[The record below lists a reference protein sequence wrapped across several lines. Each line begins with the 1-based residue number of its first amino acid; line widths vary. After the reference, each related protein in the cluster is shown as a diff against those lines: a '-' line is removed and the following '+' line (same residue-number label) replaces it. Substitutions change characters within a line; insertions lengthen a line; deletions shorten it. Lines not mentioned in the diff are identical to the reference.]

1 MDSSAAGYLEAL
13 TGEVADVVGERLE
26 GVYPHGSLL
35 LGGYRPSRSDIDV
48 VVVVEDAL
56 SAGEQAAIAARLAHD
71 ALPCPAIGLE
81 LSVVTRAGAA
91 APSARPAFELHVTT
105 AAQDRKVVDGHG
117 HPGDLDLVLHFAVC
131 HALGYAPFTEVPA
144 ALVLAQVSDELTWA
158 MDHVPDEYAVLNA
171 CRALRYATDG
181 ALVSKVAGGEWAS
194 DRVTGHD
201 RDLVRAAL
209 ALQTESDPTVALE
222 AADVRRFVAE
232 VQRQVERRRATS

>member
-1 MDSSAAGYLEAL
+1 MDSSAARYLAAL
-13 TGEVADVVGERLE
+13 TGEVADVVGDRLV
-26 GVYPHGSLL
+26 GAYPHGSLL

-48 VVVVEDAL
+48 VVVVEDPL
-56 SAGEQAAIAARLAHD
+56 SVDEQAAIGARLAHD

-81 LSVVTRAGAA
+81 LSVVTRAVAA
-91 APSARPAFELHVTT
+91 APSARPPFELHVTT

-131 HALGYAPFTEVPA
+131 HALGCPPFAEVPA

-158 MDHVPDEYAVLNA
+158 MEHVPDEYAVLNA

-194 DRVTGHD
+194 DRFSGD
-201 RDLVRAAL
+201 ERALVRAAL
-209 ALQTESDPTVALE
+209 ARQTEADPW
-222 AADVRRFVAE
+222 ADLDPAEVRRLVAG